1 MSDTLTTAEKAPL
14 LADGVQVN
22 VDQATIVAD
31 PAGVIEIVNEGG
43 GMGWVYGRTAGV
55 VVVSV
60 TEGTRTGSDEIT
72 VTDAPIIVTLGQVVP
87 Q

>member
-22 VDQATIVAD
+22 VDQATVTVSA
-31 PAGVIEIVNEGG
+31 PGVLEIVNEGG
-43 GMGWVYGRTAGV
+43 GMGWVYGRVAGLV
-55 VVVSV
+55 FVSV